1 MAADTHRGIDVG
13 TAASDEECQELGGMH
28 THPVRSGIVVAAI
41 VTTSVLSV
49 VAYETIGAVDILNS
63 HPRAAGC
70 AIHSREALSTG
81 RGTRVTT
88 GVAGSRSTR
97 ECQTLSPVLH
107 SGPRGTGGNTR
118 GRSRSRSLRY
128 PRAGARGAQVR
139 E

>member
-1 MAADTHRGIDVG
+1 MAADTHRGISVG
-13 TAASDEECQELGGMH
+13 TAASDKERQELGAMH
-28 THPVRSGIVVAAI
+28 AHPVRSAVVVAA
-41 VTTSVLSV
+41 VVAASVLSV
-49 VAYETIGAVDILNS
+49 VAYETIGAVDVLNS

-88 GVAGSRSTR
+88 GVAGNRSTR

-128 PRAGARGAQVR
+128 PRADAQVR